1 MGSVCVYW
9 FVKVFLNAH
18 QHIKP
23 RVLTYQPSHV
33 HSVFL
38 KSRLFSNWKIT
49 ENVNVNW
56 LISSLQRTTQKRVFI
71 TVQHKKLSCKN
82 KIKMDVSTFKISQI
96 LFSLQI
102 LLFQMISESFNP
114 EIQMPYRKIS
124 GSSTTEINKIGLT
137 LTCNEQRNSLKNC
150 ATECLNG
157 NLNTGCPGFFGDS
170 THNNVCFLCKVS
182 NITEVQ
188 GSSHSVF
195 GTNDVVYLLK
205 SKPVKPEVSM
215 NFDSHSGNT
224 IPGTG
229 TEGTTTNVVE
239 DDFVSGIKGT
249 GLYLH
254 DGGKVA
260 LTGSSTQ
267 CWTNLE
273 NCTSS
278 MTVSIWFKLRSEP
291 EWNAHIMASAAN
303 IQEGFTCYLQGKK
316 PSMAGYVTAG
326 RYYAV
331 GHTAVV
337 VDEWS
342 LITGTFH
349 YDHGITI
356 SVNGV
361 LTQLI
366 LVLKM
371 WWMNLTGGD
380 ILGWRIL
387 LHTLGTM

>member
-1 MGSVCVYW
+1 MQY
-9 FVKVFLNAH
+9 
-18 QHIKP
+18 
-23 RVLTYQPSHV
+23 
-33 HSVFL
+33 
-38 KSRLFSNWKIT
+38 KI
-49 ENVNVNW
+49 
-56 LISSLQRTTQKRVFI
+56 
-71 TVQHKKLSCKN
+71 
-82 KIKMDVSTFKISQI
+82 
-96 LFSLQI
+96 
-102 LLFQMISESFNP
+102 
-114 EIQMPYRKIS
+114 
-124 GSSTTEINKIGLT
+124 
-137 LTCNEQRNSLKNC
+137 
-150 ATECLNG
+150 
-157 NLNTGCPGFFGDS
+157 
-170 THNNVCFLCKVS
+170 NVCFLCEVS

-188 GSSHSVF
+188 GSSYSMF

-260 LTGSSTQ
+260 LTGSNTE
-267 CWTNLE
+267 CWTNIQ
-273 NCTSS
+273 NCTSG

-331 GHTAVV
+331 GHTPVV

-356 SVNGV
+356 GVNGV
-361 LTQLI
+361 FESANTAHNGFADVMNEFDWRGHIGVEDRPPYTQYHVNGVVDEFKLFYRLLNNVGMYLI
-366 LVLKM
+366 LV
-371 WWMNLTGGD
+371 
-380 ILGWRIL
+380 I
-387 LHTLGTM
+387 